1 MSNVFLILILSIIT
15 LLALVIIIQKDK
27 IKVIDYIFHTFIPM
41 TLVVGFGIAWGW
53 HSALGAFLGH
63 MIGELIEAIVS
74 RNIK

>member
-1 MSNVFLILILSIIT
+1 MSNLLLILILLIIT
-15 LLALVIIIQKDK
+15 LLALIIAIQKDK
-27 IKVIDYIFHTFIPM
+27 MKVCDFISHTFIPM
-41 TLVVGFGIAWGW
+41 AIVVSFGIAWGW